1 MSNKS
6 RTIINENTLKT
17 KIKRK
22 LLWKRMVDENIRQ
35 TFGSKI

>member
-1 MSNKS
+1 MSNIS

-22 LLWKRMVDENIRQ
+22 LLWKHMVDENIRQ
-35 TFGSKI
+35 KFGSKI

>member
-1 MSNKS
+1 MSNIS

-22 LLWKRMVDENIRQ
+22 LLWKRMVDGNIRQ
-35 TFGSKI
+35 KFGSKI

>member
-35 TFGSKI
+35 KFGSKI